1 MASQFFDSDAE
12 SDREEAG
19 TSSERYS
26 EENLKAKHDFQNY
39 VANLAKVHE
48 SDTKMDEKM
57 FQEAIRA
64 KGESVS

>member
-26 EENLKAKHDFQNY
+26 EENLKAKHDFESY
-39 VANLAKVHE
+39 VAKF
-48 SDTKMDEKM
+48 TKATRKWMKRCFKKQLEQK
-57 FQEAIRA
+57 ENR
-64 KGESVS
+64 